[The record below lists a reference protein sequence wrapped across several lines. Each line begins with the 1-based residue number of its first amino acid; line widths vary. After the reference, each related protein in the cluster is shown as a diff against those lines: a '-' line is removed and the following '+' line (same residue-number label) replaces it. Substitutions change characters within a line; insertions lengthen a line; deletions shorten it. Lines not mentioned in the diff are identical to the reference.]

1 MPPSPYRLA
10 ALLVSLSAAVAAHSL
25 PAPTPAPPLSASRA
39 ATPPLA
45 APVAAAPLP
54 APRSS
59 AHGVASFVAPRAAQ
73 KSAATNTAG
82 ASPSRRAD
90 NASTL
95 IAQGIAALENA
106 DAATA
111 KTLFERALK
120 LDPKRVEAHTYLG
133 VIGER
138 AGDLAGAET
147 HFAAAARLAPRS
159 PEARNNYGAILF
171 RRGRAALAAAEFE
184 ASLKLDP
191 RQPSALVNL
200 AQIRFASNAPSDLRA
215 ARDLFERARA
225 IAPDPEIARALV
237 VIALR
242 LNERD
247 AAAAAYRDY
256 AALHAA
262 RAGADSGVVDAPA
275 EISTPRARAELG
287 AALLE
292 ADLLEAAAAELNA
305 ALSADPANVE
315 AVVSLARVHRA
326 RKEVAAAGRLL
337 ETAVARGIDA
347 APVYAA
353 LADLYESIGRVE
365 NAIPAM
371 RLAVERAPAS
381 EDYRFRYALLLVN
394 SQAPKAAVIR
404 LQEAL
409 REFPRSAKLWF
420 ALGLAYMTEH
430 QSVEAAPA
438 LARAVELDPQAAPAL
453 AYLGLAH
460 AEQGRYTEAIKF
472 YERAVAVNPQLATVH
487 YLLADILLKQNPAD
501 TVRPEKALLRAVEL
515 DPTLAS
521 ARLALGK
528 LYARTERL
536 DSAAAQLTR
545 AVALDPNSAETHYQL
560 GRVYTRQRRTAEA
573 QTALAT
579 FKRLNE
585 GQKEQAQNER
595 KEIVR
600 RLANVHF

>member
-1 MPPSPYRLA
+1 LA
-10 ALLVSLSAAVAAHSL
+10 ALLVSLSAAAVAAHGVSA
-25 PAPTPAPPLSASRA
+25 PAITSI
-39 ATPPLA
+39 ATPGQPSFHTAQKAVA
-45 APVAAAPLP
+45 APSTRP
-54 APRSS
+54 AE
-59 AHGVASFVAPRAAQ
+59 
-73 KSAATNTAG
+73 
-82 ASPSRRAD
+82 

-95 IAQGIAALENA
+95 VAQGVAALEQG
-106 DAATA
+106 DGRAAKA
-111 KTLFERALK
+111 LFERALK
-120 LDPKRVEAHTYLG
+120 RDPKNVAAHTYLG
-133 VIGER
+133 ALADR
-138 AGDLAGAET
+138 AGDLQAAET
-147 HFAAAARLAPRS
+147 HFAAAAANAPRS
-159 PEARNNYGAILF
+159 AQARNNYGAILF
-171 RRGRAALAAAEFE
+171 RRGRAVEAAAEFE
-184 ASLKLDP
+184 ASLKLDA

-200 AQIRFASNAPSDLRA
+200 AQIRFASSAHEDLRA
-215 ARDLFERARA
+215 ARALFERAHA
-225 IAPDPEIARALV
+225 IAPDAEIARALT

-242 LNERD
+242 LGD
-247 AAAAAYRDY
+247 APAAAAYYRDY
-256 AALHAA
+256 AARLTGATTA
-262 RAGADSGVVDAPA
+262 STAGEVSSA
-275 EISTPRARAELG
+275 RARAELG

-292 ADLLEAAAAELNA
+292 ANLLDEAAAELNA
-305 ALSADPANVE
+305 AVSSDPANVE
-315 AVVSLARVHRA
+315 AVVSLARIYRA
-326 RKEVAAAGRLL
+326 RKDVAAAGRLL
-337 ETAVARGIDA
+337 ESAVARGVDA

-381 EDYRFRYALLLVN
+381 EDYRFRYALLLIN

-409 REFPRSAKLWF
+409 ETFPRSAKLWF

-438 LARAVELDPQAAPAL
+438 LARAAELDPQAAPAL

-460 AEQGRYTEAIKF
+460 AEQGRYDEAIKF

-487 YLLADILLKQNPAD
+487 YLLADILLKQNPSD
-501 TVRPEKALLRAVEL
+501 TARPEKALLRAVEL

-528 LYARTERL
+528 LYLRTERL
-536 DSAAAQLTR
+536 DAAAEQLAR
-545 AVALDPNSAETHYQL
+545 AVALDPKSAETHYQL
-560 GRVYTRQRRTAEA
+560 GRVYTRQKRTAEA
-573 QTALAT
+573 QAALAT

>member
-1 MPPSPYRLA
+1 MPRLPPSPFRLA
-10 ALLVSLSAAVAAHSL
+10 ALLASLSAAVAAHGL
-25 PAPTPAPPLSASRA
+25 LAPSVAVAHVQLHAS
-39 ATPPLA
+39 
-45 APVAAAPLP
+45 
-54 APRSS
+54 
-59 AHGVASFVAPRAAQ
+59 Q
-73 KSAATNTAG
+73 KSAAASSAHPAG
-82 ASPSRRAD
+82 

-95 IAQGIAALENA
+95 IAQGVAALEQG
-106 DAATA
+106 DGAAA

-120 LDPKRVEAHTYLG
+120 LDPKNVTARTYLG
-133 VIGER
+133 ALADR
-138 AGDLAGAET
+138 AGDLAEAET
-147 HFAAAARLAPRS
+147 HFAAAASAAPRS
-159 PEARNNYGAILF
+159 PQARNNYGAILF
-171 RRGRAALAAAEFE
+171 RRGRTAEAAAEFE
-184 ASLKLDP
+184 ASLKLDA

-200 AQIRFASNAPSDLRA
+200 AQIRFASNAPADLRA
-215 ARDLFERARA
+215 ARALFERARA
-225 IAPDPEIARALV
+225 IAPDAEIARALT

-242 LNERD
+242 LDERE
-247 AAAAAYRDY
+247 AAAASYRDY
-256 AALHAA
+256 AARLSQAQATDAA
-262 RAGADSGVVDAPA
+262 AGIASA
-275 EISTPRARAELG
+275 RARAELG

-292 ADLLEAAAAELNA
+292 ADLLDEAATELNA
-305 ALSADPANVE
+305 ASSADPANVE
-315 AVVSLARVHRA
+315 AIVGLARVYRA
-326 RKEVAAAGRLL
+326 RKDVAAAGRLL
-337 ETAVARGIDA
+337 ESAVARGIDA

-353 LADLYESIGRVE
+353 LADLYESIGRME

-409 REFPRSAKLWF
+409 QTFPRSAKLWF

-460 AEQGRYTEAIKF
+460 AEQGRYGEAIKF

-487 YLLADILLKQNPAD
+487 YLLADMLLKQNPAD
-501 TVRPEKALLRAVEL
+501 AARPEKALLRAVEL

-528 LYARTERL
+528 LYLRAERL
-536 DSAAAQLTR
+536 DDAAAQLKR
-545 AVALDPNSAETHYQL
+545 AVELDPGSAETHYQL
-560 GRVYTRQRRTAEA
+560 GRVYTRQKRTAEA
-573 QTALAT
+573 QAALAT

-595 KEIVR
+595 REIVR

>member
-1 MPPSPYRLA
+1 MRPAGDAS
-10 ALLVSLSAAVAAHSL
+10 ALV
-25 PAPTPAPPLSASRA
+25 
-39 ATPPLA
+39 
-45 APVAAAPLP
+45 
-54 APRSS
+54 
-59 AHGVASFVAPRAAQ
+59 
-73 KSAATNTAG
+73 
-82 ASPSRRAD
+82 
-90 NASTL
+90 
-95 IAQGIAALENA
+95 AQGVAALEGG
-106 DAATA
+106 DGATA

-120 LDPKRVEAHTYLG
+120 RDPKNVEAHTYLG
-133 VIGER
+133 ALADR
-138 AGDLAGAET
+138 AGDLQEAET
-147 HFAAAARLAPRS
+147 RFAAAAKNAPRS
-159 PEARNNYGAILF
+159 AEARNNYGAILF
-171 RRGRAALAAAEFE
+171 RRGRAAEAAAEFE
-184 ASLKLDP
+184 ASLKLDA

-200 AQIRFASNAPSDLRA
+200 AQIRFASSAHEDLRA
-215 ARDLFERARA
+215 ARDLFARA
-225 IAPDPEIARALV
+225 QTIAPDAEIARALT

-242 LNERD
+242 LGD
-247 AAAAAYRDY
+247 APAAAAHYRDY
-256 AALHAA
+256 AARLTGATTST
-262 RAGADSGVVDAPA
+262 AGEVSSA
-275 EISTPRARAELG
+275 EARAELG

-292 ADLLEAAAAELNA
+292 ANLLDEAAAELNA
-305 ALSADPANVE
+305 VVSADPANVE
-315 AVVSLARVHRA
+315 AVVNLARIYRA
-326 RKEVAAAGRLL
+326 RKDVAAAGRLL
-337 ETAVARGIDA
+337 ESAVARGMEA

-381 EDYRFRYALLLVN
+381 EDYRFRYALLLIN

-409 REFPRSAKLWF
+409 GTFPRSAKLWF

-438 LARAVELDPQAAPAL
+438 LARAAELDPQAAPAL

-460 AEQGRYTEAIKF
+460 AEQGRYDEAIKF

-487 YLLADILLKQNPAD
+487 YLLADILLKQNPAE
-501 TVRPEKALLRAVEL
+501 TTRPEKALLRAIEL

-528 LYARTERL
+528 LYLRTERL
-536 DSAAAQLTR
+536 DLAADQLAR
-545 AVALDPNSAETHYQL
+545 AVALDPQSAETHYQL
-560 GRVYTRQRRTAEA
+560 GRVYTRQKRTAEA
-573 QTALAT
+573 QVALAT

-585 GQKEQAQNER
+585 GQKAQAQNER

>member
-1 MPPSPYRLA
+1 MSRLPPSLFRSA
-10 ALLVSLSAAVAAHSL
+10 ALLASLSAAVAAHGVA
-25 PAPTPAPPLSASRA
+25 PAAVMPA
-39 ATPPLA
+39 
-45 APVAAAPLP
+45 VAAPL
-54 APRSS
+54 
-59 AHGVASFVAPRAAQ
+59 HTAQ
-73 KSAATNTAG
+73 KSAAAR
-82 ASPSRRAD
+82 SPRRAET
-90 NASTL
+90 AATL
-95 IAQGIAALENA
+95 VAQGIAALEGG
-106 DAATA
+106 DASTA
-111 KTLFERALK
+111 GTLFERALK
-120 LDPKRVEAHTYLG
+120 LDPRNVEAHTYLG
-133 VIGER
+133 ALSER
-138 AGDLAGAET
+138 AGDLQRAET
-147 HFAAAARLAPRS
+147 HFAAAAAAAPRS
-159 PEARNNYGAILF
+159 AQARNNYGAILF
-171 RRGRAALAAAEFE
+171 RRGRAGEAAAEFE
-184 ASLKLDP
+184 ASLKFDA

-200 AQIRFASNAPSDLRA
+200 AQIRFASDAPADLRA
-215 ARDLFERARA
+215 ARSLFERARA
-225 IAPDPEIARALV
+225 IAPDAGIARALTV
-237 VIALR
+237 VALR
-242 LNERD
+242 L
-247 AAAAAYRDY
+247 
-256 AALHAA
+256 
-262 RAGADSGVVDAPA
+262 GDAPA
-275 EISTPRARAELG
+275 AAVYYREYATRLAGMTASDAVNEISPAAARAELG

-292 ADLLEAAAAELNA
+292 AGLLDEAATELNA
-305 ALSADPANVE
+305 ALSADPSNVE
-315 AVVSLARVHRA
+315 AVVNLARLYRA
-326 RKEVAAAGRLL
+326 RKDAAAAGRLL
-337 ETAVARGIDA
+337 ESAVARGLDG

-371 RLAVERAPAS
+371 RLAVERAPGS

-409 REFPRSAKLWF
+409 KLFPRSAKLWF

-438 LARAVELDPQAAPAL
+438 LARAIELDPQAAPAL

-460 AEQGRYTEAIKF
+460 AEQGRYDEAVKF

-487 YLLADILLKQNPAD
+487 YLLADILLKQKPSD
-501 TVRPEKALLRAVEL
+501 TAPPEKSLLRALEL

-528 LYARTERL
+528 LYLRTERL
-536 DSAAAQLTR
+536 DAAAEQLTR
-545 AVALDPNSAETHYQL
+545 AAALDPNSAETHYQL
-560 GRVYTRQRRTAEA
+560 GRIYTRQKRTAEA

>member
-1 MPPSPYRLA
+1 VPSTRHA
-10 ALLVSLSAAVAAHSL
+10 E
-25 PAPTPAPPLSASRA
+25 
-39 ATPPLA
+39 
-45 APVAAAPLP
+45 
-54 APRSS
+54 
-59 AHGVASFVAPRAAQ
+59 
-73 KSAATNTAG
+73 
-82 ASPSRRAD
+82 

-95 IAQGIAALENA
+95 VAQGIAALEQG
-106 DAATA
+106 DAQAA

-120 LDPKRVEAHTYLG
+120 RDPKNVVAHTYLG
-133 VIGER
+133 ALADR
-138 AGDLAGAET
+138 AGDLQEAET
-147 HFAAAARLAPRS
+147 HFAAAAGNAPRS
-159 PEARNNYGAILF
+159 AEARNNYGAILF
-171 RRGRAALAAAEFE
+171 RRGRAAHAAAEFE
-184 ASLKLDP
+184 ASLKLDA

-200 AQIRFASNAPSDLRA
+200 AQIRFASSAHEDLRA
-215 ARDLFERARA
+215 ARALFERAQT
-225 IAPDPEIARALV
+225 IAPDAEIARALT
-237 VIALR
+237 VISLR
-242 LNERD
+242 LGD
-247 AAAAAYRDY
+247 APAAAAHYRDY
-256 AALHAA
+256 AARLTGAA
-262 RAGADSGVVDAPA
+262 AASPAGEVSSARS
-275 EISTPRARAELG
+275 RAELG

-292 ADLLEAAAAELNA
+292 ANLLDEAAAELNA
-305 ALSADPANVE
+305 VVSADPANVE
-315 AVVSLARVHRA
+315 AVVGLARIYRA
-326 RKEVAAAGRLL
+326 RKDVAAAGRLL
-337 ETAVARGIDA
+337 ESAVARGLDA
-347 APVYAA
+347 APIYAA
-353 LADLYESIGRVE
+353 LADLYEAIGRVE

-409 REFPRSAKLWF
+409 ETFPRSAKLWF

-460 AEQGRYTEAIKF
+460 AEQGRYDEAIKF

-487 YLLADILLKQNPAD
+487 YLLADILLKQNPSD

-528 LYARTERL
+528 LYLRTERL
-536 DSAAAQLTR
+536 DSAAEQLAR
-545 AVALDPNSAETHYQL
+545 AVALDPKSAETHYQL
-560 GRVYTRQRRTAEA
+560 GRVYTRQKRPAEA
-573 QTALAT
+573 QAALAT